1 MQFST
6 VIAAST
12 FAASAAAAFTNGT
25 VITTEV
31 TVTEAST
38 LTITEPCVIP
48 STFTAEQWTVTET
61 RTCSE
66 CKAVPTGNGTHS
78 VSSFEAAGA
87 RNVAGALA
95 GVAAVAVALF

>member
-31 TVTEAST
+31 TVTGFTTYRPISTEVVVVTCHEEKCAPATFTVTEAST

-48 STFTAEQWTVTET
+48 FHFH
-61 RTCSE
+61 C
-66 CKAVPTGNGTHS
+66 
-78 VSSFEAAGA
+78 
-87 RNVAGALA
+87 
-95 GVAAVAVALF
+95 